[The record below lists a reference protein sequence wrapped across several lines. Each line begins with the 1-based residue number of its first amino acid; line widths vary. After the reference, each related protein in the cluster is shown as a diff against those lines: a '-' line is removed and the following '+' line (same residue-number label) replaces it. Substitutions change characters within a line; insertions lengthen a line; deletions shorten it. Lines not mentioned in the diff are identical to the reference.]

1 MNDDLTLAKALD
13 RDPEWRTTA
22 ENLMADEI
30 ERLRNA
36 LGLIATARIPAN
48 ARNEAGIAAL
58 QDLARMA
65 LNGDDR

>member
-30 ERLRNA
+30 ERLRKLVPVKGKA
-36 LGLIATARIPAN
+36 CPHGFTQLDGQCISLCATVN
-48 ARNEAGIAAL
+48 
-58 QDLARMA
+58 
-65 LNGDDR
+65 LNGDE